1 MELMKIAAIAIAG
14 VILAAVV
21 KNFKPELSI
30 YVVLGTVIVIFMM
43 ALEKLTTVFQFLATI
58 YEDMT
63 YGKEFF
69 PIIIKVL
76 VVAYLAD
83 FTSQLCKD
91 AGESAIGG
99 KVELAGKIV
108 IFYLAMPILL
118 TLLDLINSVLS

>member
-1 MELMKIAAIAIAG
+1 MEILQITAIAIGG
-14 VILAAVV
+14 VIMAAVV

-30 YVVLGTVIVIFMM
+30 YVVLATVIIIFLM
-43 ALEKLTTVFQFLATI
+43 ALDKLTAVFQFLGAI

-63 YGKEFF
+63 YGKDFF

-76 VVAYLAD
+76 LVAYLAD

-91 AGESAIGG
+91 AGEGAIGG

-108 IFYLAMPILL
+108 IFYLSMPILL
-118 TLLDLINSVLS
+118 AILELINSVL

>member
-1 MELMKIAAIAIAG
+1 MDILQIAAIAIGG
-14 VILAAVV
+14 VIMAAIV
-21 KNFKPELSI
+21 KSFKPEFAL
-30 YVVLGTVIVIFMM
+30 YVVLATVIVIFLM
-43 ALEKLTTVFQFLATI
+43 ALDKLTAVFQFLETV
-58 YEDMT
+58 YDQMS

-99 KVELAGKIV
+99 KVELAGKII
-108 IFYLAMPILL
+108 IFYLSMPILFSIL
-118 TLLDLINSVLS
+118 ELINSIL